1 MAPLLWALATCA
13 TFAPFVEGTLSA
25 LEVAIL
31 QRKNNDL
38 MAREEHLLQKRAST
52 TFSLEQTLEDE
63 VLFDG

>member
-1 MAPLLWALATCA
+1 MVRPVSVLATGA
-13 TFAPFVEGTLSA
+13 IFAPFAAASLSA

-38 MAREEHLLQKRAST
+38 MTRDEHLLERRAST
-52 TFSLEQTLEDE
+52 KFSLEQTLENE